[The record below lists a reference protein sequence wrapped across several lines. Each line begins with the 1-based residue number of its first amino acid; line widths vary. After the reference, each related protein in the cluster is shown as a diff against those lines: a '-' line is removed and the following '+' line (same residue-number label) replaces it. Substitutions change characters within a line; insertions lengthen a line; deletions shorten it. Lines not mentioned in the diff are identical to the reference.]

1 MPLDID
7 EHGPDDWTFTYWL
20 QFKVEVHNRLESPH
34 FVLRKTEP
42 ACLGLSFK
50 EVANPFPAFGRFKA
64 SHHPGL
70 ITGRCRQ

>member
-1 MPLDID
+1 MSGNVPQA
-7 EHGPDDWTFTYWL
+7 EEGASR
-20 QFKVEVHNRLESPH
+20 EVLGAFLAGAPNRLESPH